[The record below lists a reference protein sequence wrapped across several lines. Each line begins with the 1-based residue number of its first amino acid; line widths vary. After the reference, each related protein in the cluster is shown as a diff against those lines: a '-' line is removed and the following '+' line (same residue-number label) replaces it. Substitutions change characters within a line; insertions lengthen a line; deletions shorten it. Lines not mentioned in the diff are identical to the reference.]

1 VQHAFAKGF
10 AGDGPG
16 VDADASDKFSLLHDG
31 NALAQLGGRNCRP
44 LPGGARPKDEQVK
57 YFHRSFPSFHSVG
70 PFYSLHSAVVGGCL
84 LCASLE
90 RHDKLGAR
98 RASHLDS
105 TTIRLNQMSIVQA
118 YTGYTDWTRAGGEL
132 LYAITDR
139 RLYADNKADA
149 LARLVDLA
157 AVWATNG
164 VSYIQLREKDLS
176 ARELVELTRA
186 VIRVVQ
192 KPRTSKI
199 LVNGRVDVALA
210 AGADGVHLPSGP
222 DALTPEEVRRIFA
235 AGIAKPPIISVSCHT
250 IEEVNVARQQSPD
263 CILFAPVFEKV
274 IRERAIAS
282 DVAESGRGESRLPG
296 SGLELLENACRA
308 ATPVPVFALGGA
320 TSENAADCLRA
331 GAAGI
336 AAIRLM
342 QQPLLAWKHLV

>member
-1 VQHAFAKGF
+1 
-10 AGDGPG
+10 
-16 VDADASDKFSLLHDG
+16 
-31 NALAQLGGRNCRP
+31 
-44 LPGGARPKDEQVK
+44 
-57 YFHRSFPSFHSVG
+57 
-70 PFYSLHSAVVGGCL
+70 
-84 LCASLE
+84 
-90 RHDKLGAR
+90 
-98 RASHLDS
+98 
-105 TTIRLNQMSIVQA
+105 MSIVQA

-186 VIRVVQ
+186 VIRVVP
-192 KPRTSKI
+192 KSSAAKI
-199 LVNGRVDVALA
+199 VVNGRVDVALA
-210 AGADGVHLPSGP
+210 AGADGVHLSSGP
-222 DALTPEEVRRIFA
+222 DALTPEEVRCIFAA

-282 DVAESGRGESRLPG
+282 DVAESGRGESTLPG